1 MWIQVI
7 INDDFW
13 SFVLRMCCARTVT
26 HTDTHYVAEVLGKW
40 YFFKGCTLCVYVSS
54 NKKNEH
60 KSLSTFFQRRK
71 TRGRGSIGERHMR
84 NIRAYTNT
92 HTHIYVEICNT
103 WVALKR
109 DQIKD
114 CLLFYEWLKDSK
126 QPLNACHTVCLLQ
139 ECCAGLTHQLE
150 AGVHHQLTTRFKSH
164 PFKPRVG
171 LWVGGF
177 GLHIG
182 DPQEQTRDFY
192 SVASSSFFLYK
203 YILIYVKRFIFF
215 VSVICVSVTIKCIHL
230 V

>member
-1 MWIQVI
+1 MIFITQVI

-71 TRGRGSIGERHMR
+71 TRGRSSIGERQMR

-92 HTHIYVEICNT
+92 HTHTPIYVEICNT

-114 CLLFYEWLKDSK
+114 CLLFYEWLTRNN
-126 QPLNACHTVCLLQ
+126 LWTRAILFVYYRNVVLVW
-139 ECCAGLTHQLE
+139 LTNLKL
-150 AGVHHQLTTRFKSH
+150 V
-164 PFKPRVG
+164 
-171 LWVGGF
+171 
-177 GLHIG
+177 
-182 DPQEQTRDFY
+182 
-192 SVASSSFFLYK
+192 
-203 YILIYVKRFIFF
+203 FI
-215 VSVICVSVTIKCIHL
+215 IN
-230 V
+230 